1 MNDEN
6 EKLEKD
12 LAVIDS
18 LEAENRSLARDIE
31 ELDER
36 LEALSEFKLEDKLN
50 ELAVIKAEMDEI
62 VSREN
67 YTTEFYAKF
76 DEFEKLKSEI
86 EKIEG
91 ETPETLVGDLITLK
105 QEKKQQIKLNQEEI
119 SRIND
124 EVNSNGN

>member
-1 MNDEN
+1 MDDEN

-50 ELAVIKAEMDEI
+50 ELAAIKAEMDEI

-76 DEFEKLKSEI
+76 DEFKKLQSEI

>member
-12 LAVIDS
+12 LAIIDS

-50 ELAVIKAEMDEI
+50 ELAAIKAEMDEI

>member
-12 LAVIDS
+12 LAIIDS

-36 LEALSEFKLEDKLN
+36 LEDLSEFKLEDKLN
-50 ELAVIKAEMDEI
+50 ELAEIKTEMDEI

-76 DEFEKLKSEI
+76 AEFKKLKSEI

>member
-50 ELAVIKAEMDEI
+50 ELAAIKAEMDEI

-76 DEFEKLKSEI
+76 DEFKKLKSEI

-105 QEKKQQIKLNQEEI
+105 QEKKQQIKLNEEEI

>member
-12 LAVIDS
+12 LAIIDS

-50 ELAVIKAEMDEI
+50 ELAEIKAEMDEI

>member
-36 LEALSEFKLEDKLN
+36 LEALSESKLEDKLN
-50 ELAVIKAEMDEI
+50 ELAGIKAEMDEI

-76 DEFEKLKSEI
+76 DEFKKLKSEI

>member
-50 ELAVIKAEMDEI
+50 ELAGIKAEMDEI

-76 DEFEKLKSEI
+76 DEFKKLKSEI

>member
-50 ELAVIKAEMDEI
+50 ELAEIKAEMDEI

-76 DEFEKLKSEI
+76 DEFKKLKSEI

-105 QEKKQQIKLNQEEI
+105 QEKKQQIKLNEEEI

>member
-50 ELAVIKAEMDEI
+50 ELAAIKAEMDEI

-76 DEFEKLKSEI
+76 DEFKKLKSEI
-86 EKIEG
+86 GKIEG

-105 QEKKQQIKLNQEEI
+105 QEKKQQIKLNEEEI

>member
-12 LAVIDS
+12 LAIIDS

-50 ELAVIKAEMDEI
+50 ELAAIKAEMDEI

-76 DEFEKLKSEI
+76 DEFKKLKSEI